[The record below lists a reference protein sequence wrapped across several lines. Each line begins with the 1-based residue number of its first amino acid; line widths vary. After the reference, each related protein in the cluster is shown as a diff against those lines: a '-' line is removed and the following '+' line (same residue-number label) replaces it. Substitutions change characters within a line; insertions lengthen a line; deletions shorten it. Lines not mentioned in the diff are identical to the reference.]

1 VRQNNWKYFAL
12 FCICYQVVYYCD
24 TFNTLWS
31 IRYFDQFYHMMIDGY
46 LTV

>member
-1 VRQNNWKYFAL
+1 M
-12 FCICYQVVYYCD
+12 VYYCD

-46 LTV
+46 LTVQLVSLGVLMIVEN